1 MIQEI
6 RAIKI
11 KVAVKHSKN
20 AQNKCPR
27 RLSSTPCLNN
37 RVFSRKRS
45 ALPRSLALFLS
56 ILSNRSV
63 RLAASITARWIEFSA
78 SRNSLC
84 VASSWFSSSSSSSSI
99 SVVFAVVFSR
109 SSLFFSEAEGIFCA
123 YFFFPFLILHVFYIG
138 AIALVY
144 YIYIISFGGKF
155 CALFVLFVDICFD
168 EMRERWWDV
177 LKIFDSQNKF
187 CAAHAQWHR
196 CEH

>member
-20 AQNKCPR
+20 AQNKCQR

-84 VASSWFSSSSSSSSI
+84 VALSWFSSSSSSSWI
-99 SVVFAVVFSR
+99 SVVLAVVFSR

-123 YFFFPFLILHVFYIG
+123 YFNTTCFLHRGYRASLLYLHHFIRRQVLGPFR
-138 AIALVY
+138 ALCPFRRY
-144 YIYIISFGGKF
+144 
-155 CALFVLFVDICFD
+155 LFWWDERKMVRCFD
-168 EMRERWWDV
+168 NLRFA
-177 LKIFDSQNKF
+177 K
-187 CAAHAQWHR
+187 
-196 CEH
+196 

>member
-20 AQNKCPR
+20 AQNKCQR

-84 VASSWFSSSSSSSSI
+84 VALSWFSSSSSSSWI
-99 SVVFAVVFSR
+99 SVVLAVVFSR
-109 SSLFFSEAEGIFCA
+109 SSLLSIFLCVFFLSFSNTVCFLHRGYRASLLYLHHFIRRQVLR
-123 YFFFPFLILHVFYIG
+123 PFR
-138 AIALVY
+138 ALCPFRRY
-144 YIYIISFGGKF
+144 
-155 CALFVLFVDICFD
+155 LF
-168 EMRERWWDV
+168 WWDERKMV
-177 LKIFDSQNKF
+177 
-187 CAAHAQWHR
+187 R
-196 CEH
+196 CFENLRFAK